1 MIKWRLCIR
10 LRIGIICVN
19 GFRNILIVNF
29 TDTGATLSSKL
40 FTASMLQILRS
51 TDKPVPLDL
60 ALSSKSS
67 SGLWAKLKYRYDYS
81 QFRNLF
87 TFFII
92 LIYLGLTYEI
102 VVISIISLCSCLSWL
117 SVIIST
123 FKTFTLSV
131 ETASTHI
138 RSSLIIS
145 TGFLLKSWSHIESEL
160 RKTLS
165 MFALR

>member
-51 TDKPVPLDL
+51 T
-60 ALSSKSS
+60 SS

>member
-51 TDKPVPLDL
+51 T
-60 ALSSKSS
+60 SS

-81 QFRNLF
+81 QFQNLF

-117 SVIIST
+117 SVTIST

-131 ETASTHI
+131 ETASTHV

-145 TGFLLKSWSHIESEL
+145 TGFLLKSWSYIESEL
-160 RKTLS
+160 R
-165 MFALR
+165 

>member
-51 TDKPVPLDL
+51 T
-60 ALSSKSS
+60 SS

-117 SVIIST
+117 SVTIST

-145 TGFLLKSWSHIESEL
+145 TGFLLKSWSYIESEL
-160 RKTLS
+160 R
-165 MFALR
+165 